1 MTSASMSSSSS
12 SSERKLGWWMST
24 SEDARVEGGSMFIME
39 EAQVDA
45 SLMDASS
52 STFSGGSISAIEGNV
67 KIWVDILSRNDITIT
82 VENDTRLA
90 WLLEKCRKRLY
101 SFDGCLLRLTA
112 TLIAV
117 SEREDLDLSEA
128 VDGE

>member
-1 MTSASMSSSSS
+1 
-12 SSERKLGWWMST
+12 MST

-39 EAQVDA
+39 EARVDA

-67 KIWVDILSRNDITIT
+67 KIFGLTFYQEMTLRSLSGTTRGLRGFLRSAVRDFT
-82 VENDTRLA
+82 VLMA
-90 WLLEKCRKRLY
+90 AC
-101 SFDGCLLRLTA
+101 FALRP